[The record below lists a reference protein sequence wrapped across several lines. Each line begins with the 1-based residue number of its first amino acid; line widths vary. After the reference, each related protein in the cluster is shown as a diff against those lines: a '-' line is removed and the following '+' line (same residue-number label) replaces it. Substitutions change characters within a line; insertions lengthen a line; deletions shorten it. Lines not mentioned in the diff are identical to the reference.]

1 MATKEEFAITLDF
14 LPNGYPFDKRPIH
27 KKTAIVQAIGKEH
40 LALLELIP
48 KKDVFLQPHQ
58 EIYIGEGKRDQI
70 HHIQNRITPDK
81 LTGTARQELEHILDE
96 IIQKNERKYVDFFN
110 KAGPINMRR
119 HQLELIPGIGKKHLF
134 EILDARKEKE
144 FTSFEDLRLRIH
156 LMPDPQKAIVRRI
169 LLEME
174 GQEKYNLFVKDL
186 HTEQQ
191 R

>member
-1 MATKEEFAITLDF
+1 MATKEESAIVLDF

-48 KKDVFLQPHQ
+48 KKDVFLQPH
-58 EIYIGEGKRDQI
+58 EEVYIGEGKREQI

-81 LTGTARQELEHILDE
+81 LTGTGRQELEHVLDE
-96 IIQKNERKYVDFFN
+96 LVQKNEQKYVNFFN

-134 EILDARKEKE
+134 ELLDARKEKE
-144 FTSFEDLRLRIH
+144 FASFEDLRTRIH

-169 LLEME
+169 LLEMQ
-174 GQEKYNLFVKDL
+174 GQEKYNIFVKD
-186 HTEQQ
+186 HQQ
-191 R
+191 G